1 MAFSDSLARD
11 LTTIA
16 LCWRVART
24 DGVVLGFT
32 THDRA
37 LDIGG
42 LRYAA
47 APGMTPSAIS
57 LGDGLEVDT
66 MEFAGALSAAA
77 ITEGDLAAGRYDG
90 AALTIFMV
98 DWSDAAAG
106 TLRLARGTIGTIE
119 QRTGP
124 GGGSFT
130 ATVRGP
136 TAAFEALAIE
146 TCSPDCRAELGDRRC
161 RVDLAP
167 LTVTARTVEGS
178 TRDRIAV
185 AVSAIE
191 RFAGG
196 RIRPLDG
203 PNAGIDARVSAVEG
217 NKLVLFEAFPFALT
231 ANTRVELR
239 EGCNKTLATCATR
252 FANAINFRGEPHV
265 PGGDVLTRFPG
276 V

>member
-1 MAFSDSLARD
+1 MAFADKLDAG

-32 THDRA
+32 THDRP
-37 LDIGG
+37 LDIAG

-57 LGDGLEVDT
+57 TGDGLEVDT
-66 MEFAGALSAAA
+66 MEFAGVLTADA
-77 ITEGDLAAGRYDG
+77 ITEADLAAGRYDG
-90 AALTIFMV
+90 AALTVFMV
-98 DWSDAAAG
+98 DWADPGAG
-106 TLRLARGTIGTIE
+106 TLRLARGTIGAIE
-119 QRTGP
+119 QRIGP
-124 GGGSFT
+124 GGGSFI

-136 TAAFEALAIE
+136 TAAFEATAIE

-167 LTVTARTVEGS
+167 LTTSARTVAGA
-178 TRDRIAV
+178 TRDRIVV
-185 AVSAIE
+185 AVPGIA

-196 RIRPLDG
+196 RIRALEG
-203 PNAGIDARVSAVEG
+203 ANAGIDARIAAIDG
-217 NKLVLFEAFPFALT
+217 DALVLFEALPSALLPG
-231 ANTRVELR
+231 TRVELR
-239 EGCNKTLATCATR
+239 EGCDKTLATCAAR
-252 FANAINFRGEPHV
+252 FANAVNFRGEPHV
-265 PGGDVLTRFPG
+265 PGGDILTRFPR

>member
-16 LCWRVART
+16 LCWRVARS

-32 THDRA
+32 THDRP

-77 ITEGDLAAGRYDG
+77 ITGEDLAAGRYDA
-90 AALTIFMV
+90 AALTVFMA
-98 DWSDAAAG
+98 DWDDPAAG
-106 TLRLARGTIGTIE
+106 TLRLAGGTIGAIE

-136 TAAFEALAIE
+136 TAAFEAIAIE

-167 LTVTARTVEGS
+167 LTAIARTNAS
-178 TRDRIAV
+178 TRDRIGV
-185 AVSAIE
+185 AVIAIE
-191 RFAGG
+191 RFAEG
-196 RIRPLDG
+196 RVRPLEG
-203 PNAGIDARVSAVEG
+203 PNAGLDARIAGVDGDA
-217 NKLVLFEAFPFALT
+217 LLLFEALPFAV
-231 ANTRVELR
+231 AAGTRVELR
-239 EGCNKTLATCATR
+239 EGCDKTLATCSAR

>member
-1 MAFSDSLARD
+1 MAFASLASD

-32 THDRA
+32 AHDRP
-37 LDIGG
+37 LDVAG
-42 LRYAA
+42 LRYEA

-57 LGDGLEVDT
+57 IGDGLEVDT

-77 ITEGDLAAGRYDG
+77 ITEADLAAGRYDG
-90 AALTIFMV
+90 AALTVFMA
-98 DWSDAAAG
+98 DWNDPAAG
-106 TLRLARGTIGTIE
+106 TLRLARGTIGAIE
-119 QRTGP
+119 QRTGL
-124 GGGSFT
+124 GGGSFS

-136 TAAFEALAIE
+136 TAAFEGLAIE

-167 LTVTARTVEGS
+167 RTVAARTIAGS
-178 TRDRIAV
+178 SRDRIAV
-185 AVSAIE
+185 AVPAID

-196 RIRPLDG
+196 RLRPLEG
-203 PNAGIDARVSAVEG
+203 PNAGMDARISAIDG
-217 NKLVLFEAFPFALT
+217 DGLILFEALPFAV
-231 ANTRVELR
+231 AAGTRVELR
-239 EGCNKTLATCATR
+239 EGCDKTLTTCATR

>member
-16 LCWRVART
+16 LCWRVARS

-32 THDRA
+32 THDRP
-37 LDIGG
+37 LDIAG
-42 LRYAA
+42 LRYDA

-57 LGDGLEVDT
+57 LGDGIEVDT
-66 MEFAGALSAAA
+66 MEFAGALSAAV
-77 ITEGDLAAGRYDG
+77 ITGEDLASGRYDG
-90 AALTIFMV
+90 AGLTVFMA
-98 DWSDAAAG
+98 DWDDLSSS
-106 TLRLARGTIGTIE
+106 TLRLAGGTIGAIE
-119 QRTGP
+119 QRTGS

-136 TAAFEALAIE
+136 TAAFETIAIE

-167 LTVTARTVEGS
+167 LTTTARTTAS
-178 TRDRIAV
+178 TRGRIGV
-185 AVSAIE
+185 VVTAIE

-196 RIRPLDG
+196 RVRPLEG
-203 PNAGIDARVSAVEG
+203 PNAGLDARIAGVDGDA
-217 NKLVLFEAFPFALT
+217 LLLFEALPFAV
-231 ANTRVELR
+231 AAGTRVELR
-239 EGCNKTLATCATR
+239 EGCDKTLATCSAR
-252 FANAINFRGEPHV
+252 FANAVNCRGEPHV